1 MPSISFDTLDN
12 ELVVLDEDDNV
23 VHVFERGHLSR
34 AAYQYMTH
42 WVRENTMPE
51 DDSNESWERAETAW
65 DSLNPEFQATLV
77 AISRQEQQQAQDI
90 RDGLLATLHG
100 YQGVSNVK
108 RVFADA
114 IRDCFKQLC

>member
-51 DDSNESWERAETAW
+51 DDSNESWERAETSW

-77 AISRQEQQQAQDI
+77 AISRKEQQQAHRY
-90 RDGLLATLHG
+90 RDW
-100 YQGVSNVK
+100 
-108 RVFADA
+108 
-114 IRDCFKQLC
+114 